1 MIALS
6 RESHS
11 ASAVYTSL
19 CRDHADGPAVA
30 VVCTSS
36 SGGASSIGTGSTGVW
51 IDQDTRGPIYQISYD
66 LAYDYRKFIVRST
79 CDSDLKRAKISLRN
93 IVS

>member
-19 CRDHADGPAVA
+19 CRDHADGTAVA
-30 VVCTSS
+30 VVGYVLVVAVVVAALVALVC
-36 SGGASSIGTGSTGVW
+36 GSTKTPGARFTKYLT
-51 IDQDTRGPIYQISYD
+51 I
-66 LAYDYRKFIVRST
+66 
-79 CDSDLKRAKISLRN
+79 
-93 IVS
+93 

>member
-19 CRDHADGPAVA
+19 CRDHADGTAVA

-36 SGGASSIGTGSTGVW
+36 SGGGSSIGSTGVW
-51 IDQDTRGPIYQISYD
+51 IDQDTRGPIYQISHD